1 MMTRPPR
8 YVQGFIDRHGKS
20 RFYFRR
26 AGFKSMPLP
35 GLPWSPEFMAAYE
48 TANKAK
54 LALHIGSDRVKARS
68 IRALAIAY
76 YDSAAFKALKPITQG
91 VYRNIIDRFCRE
103 TDKGGEPYGDK
114 SAVTMMAHHVE
125 KLMEVRADKPDSAN
139 GLRKVLREMMKVA
152 VKLEWRDSDPTLGV
166 KKIKPKK
173 QGGFHRWIDAEIA
186 QYEARHPIGTR
197 ARLAMA
203 LGLYT
208 GQARQDVVLMGEQ
221 HITREHDEHRH
232 EVEILNW
239 VRKKTEDKTG
249 LELAIPVHPEL
260 RRIIDATPS
269 EHLTFL
275 VTELGAPFTA
285 AGFGNFFRD
294 RCNEAGLPHCSFHGL
309 RKAAAT
315 RLIDVGCDVVE
326 AAAITG
332 HASLKE
338 LQRYIETRDRKRAA
352 RRAMHKLISGTELSN
367 LTIRF
372 DNEAKKA

>member
-1 MMTRPPR
+1 
-8 YVQGFIDRHGKS
+8 
-20 RFYFRR
+20 
-26 AGFKSMPLP
+26 
-35 GLPWSPEFMAAYE
+35 
-48 TANKAK
+48 
-54 LALHIGSDRVKARS
+54 
-68 IRALAIAY
+68 
-76 YDSAAFKALKPITQG
+76 
-91 VYRNIIDRFCRE
+91 
-103 TDKGGEPYGDK
+103 
-114 SAVTMMAHHVE
+114 
-125 KLMEVRADKPDSAN
+125 
-139 GLRKVLREMMKVA
+139 
-152 VKLEWRDSDPTLGV
+152 LGV

-186 QYEARHPIGTR
+186 QFAARHPVGTK
-197 ARLAMA
+197 ACLAMG

-208 GQARQDVVLMGEQ
+208 GQARQDVILMGEQ
-221 HITREHDEHRH
+221 HITREYDPELER

-275 VTELGAPFTA
+275 VTEFGAPFTA
-285 AGFGNFFRD
+285 AGFGNWFRA

-315 RLIDVGCDVVE
+315 RIIDAGGDVVE

-352 RRAMHKLISGTELSN
+352 RRAMRKLITGTEVANS
-367 LTIRF
+367 TIRF
-372 DNEAKKA
+372 DKEAKKA